1 MTPLPPP
8 YAQVIVC
15 GVCKS
20 QLTFTALREDTPRT
34 STKLNISCPVCKT
47 EADVVVPV
55 SIIASSVQISFY
67 ERPTVKPDVKRV

>member
-1 MTPLPPP
+1 
-8 YAQVIVC
+8 
-15 GVCKS
+15 
-20 QLTFTALREDTPRT
+20 
-34 STKLNISCPVCKT
+34 VCKT